1 MHYNSHFVI
10 HEQTMSEAIAYQVYL
25 AVSETKSKEAD
36 ETPVAAFV
44 YVIAGIVALQLQR
57 PCLCHDMCLAKV
69 ILKAA

>member
-10 HEQTMSEAIAYQVYL
+10 HEQTMSEAIAHQVYL

-44 YVIAGIVALQLQR
+44 YVIAGIVA
-57 PCLCHDMCLAKV
+57 
-69 ILKAA
+69 